1 MYLNMYSDS
10 SAKYYQ
16 DDQERL
22 KKKKKKSW
30 KISNSPSR
38 SKKGNNVVVKGAK
51 LSQKMINKSWLSIKE
66 IIKSENNAL

>member
-22 KKKKKKSW
+22 KKKKKK
-30 KISNSPSR
+30 
-38 SKKGNNVVVKGAK
+38 KKNHERYQILPQEVKKAT
-51 LSQKMINKSWLSIKE
+51 MWL
-66 IIKSENNAL
+66 